1 MSVDLP
7 ESGMV
12 GVSRDA
18 FARLHAV
25 LFRDVGG
32 NAAAY
37 LQEAGYAGGTALHEA
52 FARWCAARGLP
63 VPESQAADQFG
74 ARAAEFLAELGW
86 GRVTVEP
93 LHQSALAIDSSDW
106 MEADPASGM
115 QYPGCYFSSGMF
127 ADFFGRLAGAQ
138 LVAMEV
144 ECRSVGH
151 ERCRFLLAS
160 AETIQHVYDG
170 LTQGMHY
177 EESLAQMA

>member
-1 MSVDLP
+1 
-7 ESGMV
+7 MV
-12 GVSRDA
+12 ALARDA
-18 FARLHAV
+18 FTTLHAV
-25 LFRDVGG
+25 LFRDAGA

-37 LQEAGYAGGTALHEA
+37 LQEAGYAGGPPLFDA
-52 FARWCAARGLP
+52 FGRWCGARGLP
-63 VPESQAADQFG
+63 APEQIGAEAFSGHAAQFL
-74 ARAAEFLAELGW
+74 RELGW
-86 GRVTVEP
+86 GDVQVET
-93 LHQSALAIDSSDW
+93 LHASALAVDSPDW

-115 QYPGCYFSSGMF
+115 QYPGCYFSAGML

-170 LTQGMHY
+170 LTQGVGY
-177 EESLAQMA
+177 EESLAAMA